1 MRHLKIENE
10 NQTTNAPTIDEC
22 IGILVAADGNEQ
34 ELLLYFKKDG
44 NEQEYVYY

>member
-10 NQTTNAPTIDEC
+10 NQTTNAPTNDGLIDEC

-34 ELLLYFKKDG
+34 E
-44 NEQEYVYY
+44 YV